1 MVIIISITTACDI
14 YFKPLFSNFLN
25 YFYNYLSYKQKYLDL
40 FYIVLKSLS
49 FNKLVTFTLRCTD
62 YEENHFSHSCLMFST
77 YHSL

>member
-14 YFKPLFSNFLN
+14 YFKTLFSNFLN

-62 YEENHFSHSCLMFST
+62 YEENHFSNSCLMFST